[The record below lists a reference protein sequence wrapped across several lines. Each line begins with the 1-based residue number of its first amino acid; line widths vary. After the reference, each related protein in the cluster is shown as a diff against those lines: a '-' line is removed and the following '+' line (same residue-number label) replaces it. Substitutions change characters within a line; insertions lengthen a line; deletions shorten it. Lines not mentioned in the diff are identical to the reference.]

1 MNLSAFFINRPIAT
15 ILLTIGFFLVC
26 GITFFFLPVAQ
37 LPTVDLPVISVSA
50 SQRGA
55 SPEVMST
62 SVATP
67 LERHLGT
74 IAGVNEMTSSSSAGS
89 SRITLQ
95 FDLGRNIDE
104 LARQVQAAINASYGD
119 LPASVKPTYRKV
131 NPAEQPML
139 LLALTSD
146 TMAPG
151 QIYDAASNILQQK
164 LSQVKGVGQVDVV
177 GSALPA
183 VRIFFNPRILYK
195 YGIAT
200 GDIKTA
206 VSSANANTPLGV
218 VDQGGQGL
226 QIYVNSKA
234 TNAEQYRNLIIA
246 YRNGAAVRL
255 KDVADVQ
262 DGVADDKTMGMF
274 NGKPAILV
282 IVQRQPG
289 ANIIS
294 TVDAVKKELP
304 QLSAALGTNIK
315 LSVALDRTGTIRA
328 SLQDVEI
335 TLMISIAL
343 VMLVVY
349 LFLRSFRAALIPSLA
364 VPLSLAGCCA
374 FMYIVGY
381 SLDTLSLMAM
391 TVATGFVVD
400 DAIVVLENVTR
411 HMENGIPRKEATLR
425 GAREVGFTVVS
436 MSLSLIAVFLPIL
449 LMGGLVGQYFNEF
462 AAVLSCAILVSLVVS
477 LTTTPMLCANMDL
490 SVNHERDNFVLRG
503 SEWLFEKSKAFYG
516 RTLNWSLDNPGLVM
530 FVLFVTILMNGY
542 LYWIVPKGFFPQQDT
557 GQLQG
562 QASGD
567 QTASFALMKP
577 KIIDVLQRI
586 SKDPGIENVVAYSG
600 GGGGGR
606 GGGGFSGQVFA
617 QLKPLSERGGMSTDE
632 VNARIRT
639 SVASVTGVRAFL
651 SVPQDIRAGARGGN
665 GNYQYAIQGDNIDVM
680 NLWAPKIIDALSNI
694 PELEDV
700 SPDRQA
706 QAQEIDLNVDRATA
720 SRLGITINQVNSALA
735 DAFSQSSVANIQT
748 EQNTYSVIMSVMP
761 QFWQTPDTLKELYIP
776 KSGGP
781 ISGSQATASLT
792 SAAPGVSSDPAAAAD
807 AQAAADAVRNQA
819 ANALL
824 STGRGAAS
832 TGTAVSTRQ
841 VSMIPLSEVASYAP
855 GLAPLSINHDGG
867 FVSTTISFG
876 LPLGTALGDAVIA
889 INRTMSELHVPISIH
904 GEFAGTAQIFNS
916 AAGNQPVL
924 ILTAVV
930 AVYIVLGVLYESYVH
945 PLTIISTL
953 PSAGVGAVLAILVKG
968 QDFGMISMIG
978 VILLIGI
985 VKKNAIMMVD
995 FALEA
1000 ERREGLEAREA
1011 IYQAGLLRFRPIMM
1025 TSFAAV
1031 LGAVPLAIGLGT
1043 GWEMRQPLGIAIVGG
1058 LVVSQILTLYT
1069 TPVVY
1074 MYIDR
1079 WRVGAKRAW
1088 EHWYHGVMG
1097 DEEAVEAAAE

>member
-1 MNLSAFFINRPIAT
+1 MNLSAFFIHRPIAT
-15 ILLTIGFFLVC
+15 ILLTIGFFLGC
-26 GITFFFLPVAQ
+26 GLTFFLLPVSQ

-67 LERHLGT
+67 LERHLRT

-89 SRITLQ
+89 TRVTLQ
-95 FDLGRNIDE
+95 FDLGRNIDD

-146 TMAPG
+146 KMAPG
-151 QIYDAASNILQQK
+151 QMYDSASNILQQK
-164 LSQVKGVGQVDVV
+164 LSQVKGVGQVDIQ
-177 GSALPA
+177 GSSLPA
-183 VRIFFNPRILYK
+183 VRVYLNPRILYK

-200 GDIKTA
+200 SDVRTA
-206 VSSANANTPLGV
+206 LSAANANTPLGV
-218 VDQGGQGL
+218 VDQGTQGL
-226 QIYVNSKA
+226 QIYLNS
-234 TNAEQYRNLIIA
+234 TTSNAEQYRNLIIA
-246 YRNGAAVRL
+246 YRNGSAVRL
-255 KDVADVQ
+255 KDVADVT

-282 IVQRQPG
+282 IISRQPG

-294 TVDAVKKELP
+294 TVENVKNELP
-304 QLSAALGTNIK
+304 ELSAALGSNIK
-315 LSVALDRTGTIRA
+315 LSIALDRTATIHA
-328 SLQDVEI
+328 SIQDVEF
-335 TLMISIAL
+335 TLLISIAL

-349 LFLRSFRAALIPSLA
+349 LFLRNFRAALIPSVA

-374 FMYIVGY
+374 FMYMVGF

-411 HMENGIPRKEATLR
+411 HMENGMPRKEATLR

-436 MSLSLIAVFLPIL
+436 MSFSLIAVFLPIL
-449 LMGGLVGQYFNEF
+449 RYPGLVGQYFYEF
-462 AAVLSCAILVSLVVS
+462 AAVLSCAILVSLLVS
-477 LTTTPMLCANMDL
+477 LTTTPMLCANLDL
-490 SVNHERDNFVLRG
+490 KINQGRQNFLLRG

-516 RTLNWSLDNPGLVM
+516 RTLDWALDNPGLVM
-530 FVLFVTILMNGY
+530 FVLLVTIAMNGY
-542 LYWIVPKGFFPQQDT
+542 LYTIVPKGFFPQQDS

-577 KIIDVLQRI
+577 KIIEVLQKI
-586 SKDPGIENVVAYSG
+586 AKDPGIQNVVAYS

-617 QLKPLSERGGMSTDE
+617 QLKPLSERNNMSTDE
-632 VNARIRT
+632 VNTRIRA
-639 SVASVTGVRAFL
+639 SVADVAGVRAFL
-651 SVPQDIRAGARGGN
+651 SVPQDIRYGARGGQ
-665 GNYQYAIQGDNIDVM
+665 GNYQYALQADDISVM
-680 NLWAPKIIDALSNI
+680 NEWAPKITDALSNL
-694 PELEDV
+694 PQLEDV
-700 SPDRQA
+700 NADRQA
-706 QAQEIDLNVDRATA
+706 NGQEIDLNVDRGTA
-720 SRLGITINQVNSALA
+720 SRLGISMSQVNSTLA
-735 DAFSQSSVANIQT
+735 DAFSQNSVATIQT
-748 EQNTYSVIMSVMP
+748 EQNQYSVIMSVAQ
-761 QFWQTPDTLKELYIP
+761 QFWQTPDTLKELYIA

-781 ISGSQATASLT
+781 ISGSAATASVT
-792 SAAPGVSSDPAAAAD
+792 TPAPGSTSDPAAAAD
-807 AQAAADAVRNQA
+807 AAAAAQAVQNQA

-832 TGTAVSTRQ
+832 TGSAVSTRQ
-841 VSMIPLSEVASYAP
+841 VAMIPLSEVASYGP

-876 LPLGTALGDAVIA
+876 LPLGTPLGDAVKA
-889 INRTMSELHVPISIH
+889 INQTMVDLHAPISIH
-904 GEFAGTAQIFNS
+904 GEFAGTAQLFNS
-916 AAGNQPVL
+916 SAGDVPIL

-930 AVYIVLGVLYESYVH
+930 AVYIVLGILYESYVH

-953 PSAGVGAVLAILVKG
+953 PSAGVGALLAILAFKN
-968 QDFGMISMIG
+968 QEFGMISMIG

-1011 IYQAGLLRFRPIMM
+1011 IHQAGMLRFRPIMM

-1031 LGAVPLAIGLGT
+1031 LGAVPLAIGIGT

-1079 WRVGAKRAW
+1079 WRVSAKRAW
-1088 EHWYHGVMG
+1088 ERWYHGVMG
-1097 DEEAVEAAAE
+1097 DEGTIEVAAE